1 MLTKP
6 VDDPDSMVALH
17 DAYGRVAYVLAFEIA
32 ADAQAESDIV
42 EGAFRS
48 VWRATSAGPARRAD
62 QRTLLLRVVRGRPLA
77 YARQLLQG
85 SAGETCLEADPDRVG
100 EALATLTP
108 DHRAAIEF
116 ALRDHLTVLQ
126 IAEKLGLTPGAVRE
140 SQRSALLLMRVSL
153 APVEQPV
160 LAQPL

>member
-1 MLTKP
+1 M
-6 VDDPDSMVALH
+6 
-17 DAYGRVAYVLAFEIA
+17 AYALAFEIA
-32 ADAQAESDIV
+32 ADAQAASDIV

-62 QRTLLLRVVRGRPLA
+62 QRTLLLRVVRGRALA
-77 YARQLLQG
+77 HARELPG

-100 EALATLTP
+100 EAVATLMP

-126 IAEKLGLTPGAVRE
+126 IAEKLGLTPGALRE

-153 APVEQPV
+153 ALVEQPL